1 MGYRLEITRGK
12 KDKEERVEKASI
24 EDLIGIAGEVSNQ
37 LDEILK
43 EVTLRDEELIEL
55 EKVVS
60 EKQAIIDGL
69 VEDLN
74 NQLEENHKQEEIIA
88 DRENNI
94 RMQHKTIT
102 EKNAEILE
110 HIKEIDELKNRVK
123 RLESEAQERYK
134 QNCQLKE
141 ELGKAKE
148 ENEKL
153 QKKINDILGLLK

>member
-12 KDKEERVEKASI
+12 KEKEEKVERASV

-43 EVTLRDEELIEL
+43 EVSMRDEELVEL
-55 EKVVS
+55 EKVIA
-60 EKQAIIDGL
+60 EKQDVIDTL

-74 NQLEENHKQEEIIA
+74 NQIELTNKNEEIIA